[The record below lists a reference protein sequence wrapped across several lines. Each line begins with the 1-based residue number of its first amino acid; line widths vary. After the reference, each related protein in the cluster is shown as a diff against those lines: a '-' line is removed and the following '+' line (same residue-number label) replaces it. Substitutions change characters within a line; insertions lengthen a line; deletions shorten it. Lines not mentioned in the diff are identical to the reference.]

1 MKQYLLLIAL
11 FFTTL
16 CFAQRTAVDPIY
28 GPEKEKD
35 LTEYKP
41 IVDALNGEYEVTYIN
56 GIAIKS
62 CIINDISVSLST
74 TEDDTPG
81 IGKHFIVNI
90 GIQNNSGQRFNFSEE
105 NMNGYYQY
113 KEKYGQLEKYD
124 YKTVEKK
131 MKRAKT
137 WADIARA
144 TGEAATS
151 FSESMAYTS
160 QADVK
165 VKDDIGREI
174 GGAQIN
180 VRDNAQINAN
190 RSARQ
195 SELNQVDREE
205 RSYIRETV
213 SEYLKINT
221 IHDSTQFFSF
231 IFFKRPKTEKI
242 WFTIDVLGNQYVFD
256 WEADEINN

>member
-1 MKQYLLLIAL
+1 MKKYLFPTVLLLLVACGASRQ
-11 FFTTL
+11 TSTD
-16 CFAQRTAVDPIY
+16 FAHGSP
-28 GPEKEKD
+28 KEKD
-35 LTEYKP
+35 LTDYKP
-41 IVDALNGEYEVTYIN
+41 IVEEFNSEYEITYVNGLPIKSHIIN
-56 GIAIKS
+56 GINVSMAIE
-62 CIINDISVSLST
+62 
-74 TEDDTPG
+74 EDRSSAL
-81 IGKHFIVNI
+81 GKYFTINI

-105 NMNGYYQY
+105 NMDGYYLYKDQY
-113 KEKYGQLEKYD
+113 GRLEKYD
-124 YKTVEKK
+124 YKIVEKRLKRTK
-131 MKRAKT
+131 M

-165 VKDDIGREI
+165 VKDNVGREI

-180 VRDNAQINAN
+180 VRDNSQINSN
-190 RSARQ
+190 RAARQ

-221 IHDSTQFFSF
+221 IHHGAQFFSF
-231 IFFKRPKTEKI
+231 IFFKRPKTDKI
-242 WFTIDVLGNQYVFD
+242 WITINILGNQYVFD
-256 WEADEINN
+256 WDME